1 MEDNRSWVA
10 QTWHVILLVVLIEQT
25 WEKGLVEDN
34 ISWGGAGM
42 ARDTSCG
49 IDRTNVGQG
58 PRGG

>member
-1 MEDNRSWVA
+1 M
-10 QTWHVILLVVLIEQT
+10 ILLAVLIGQT

-49 IDRTNVGQG
+49 IDRTNVGQV
-58 PRGG
+58 PGGGQHQLG